1 MATVKMALTPSGQ
14 SRAEL
19 ETDARHCR
27 GPHFLVCLNLAMRA
41 SVDALYRYQEDLK
54 IQLLQAR

>member
-19 ETDARHCR
+19 ETDAR

-41 SVDALYRYQEDLK
+41 SVDALYGYQEDLK